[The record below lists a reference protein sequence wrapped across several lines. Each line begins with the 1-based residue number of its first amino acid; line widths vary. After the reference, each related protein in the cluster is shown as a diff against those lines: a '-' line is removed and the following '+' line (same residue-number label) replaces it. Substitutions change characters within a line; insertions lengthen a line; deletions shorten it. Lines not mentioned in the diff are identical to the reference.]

1 MTPFPSIVQSSLGR
15 TFHLAKQIGK
25 GGEGAIY
32 ETSEQQDIAVKLYWP
47 DKAQSRREKIAAMA
61 SAQWYKTS
69 SFVAFPIDILFS
81 PNGAFVGFVMKKIG
95 GSKPVHMLFT
105 PASRKAEFS
114 RANYRFLI
122 RAAGNIARAVASVH
136 SLGCVIGDVNH
147 SGFLVSDKAVSILI
161 DSDSFQVVASN
172 HKYLCQVGTPD
183 YTPPELQ
190 GVRFD
195 RVPRTP
201 NHDNFG
207 LAVLVFQILFMGRHP
222 FSGRYQGS
230 GDMPLERAIGEFR
243 FAYSAQASRT
253 QMLPP
258 PGAPLLTD
266 FPPHL
271 GAAFENAFGQQG
283 RSLRSTA
290 AEWISL
296 LENLET
302 YLVPCSA
309 EPSHQHIKDKPCPWC
324 RMEQSSPG
332 FVTFNTFTTATAI
345 PIHVDVS
352 QIAALI
358 NAIRDPGPTPTIQT
372 VIIVP
377 TNVGPAPL
385 ASGLNTNLKRRA
397 YLGVGASASGA
408 ILISFGGI
416 AIVPGLL
423 VLGAGVLANAFP
435 PKELKKL
442 REARSQAETSWRSIE
457 DAWSKQPGN
466 TKFLQIK
473 SEVNEYVRLLSDLP
487 NEEKRE
493 LQKLEQNKKDAQ
505 LRRHLD
511 RYLIANAKIKKIGA
525 GRKAVLASFG
535 VQTAA
540 DIQQQRISAIQGF
553 GPALVSS
560 LMAWR
565 QGAANRFVFNAS
577 EPVNQVDL
585 ANMKARIANR
595 KADLDTK
602 IRSLAGN
609 LQQASN
615 FSLAQRAKI
624 SSLANQA
631 FAARRQAEIN
641 EQSAT
646 GPLHKASKVIS
657 LCCIGLAAIGLVIS
671 NNSTTSAP
679 PHPSS
684 VVVTK
689 APDQPPPRPEPP
701 IAVSKYVPPVIVP
714 PQRGGGAPPVGSS
727 SSTPLPPSNPPR
739 QEESALPSL
748 PGPQEVPQLPIPNS
762 VVPAEPVLKRQLSK
776 TEDVIQ
782 IQKKLFDLGYM
793 SVPANGKWGPLSKR
807 ALGQYKQQAG
817 LEKNDLWDATAE
829 DSLFGEN
836 APRAIRTLAF
846 IGGWTNELGQCG
858 GPGEAAPLRIMADRA
873 ETDGG
878 ACQFNS
884 VSSDGNNAWRID
896 ATCSSGG
903 TSHAAHIRLA
913 INGSVLHW
921 TSEQPEN
928 IYYRCENFR

>member
-1 MTPFPSIVQSSLGR
+1 MAALPSIVQSSLGR

-32 ETSEQQDIAVKLYWP
+32 ELSEQQDIAAKLYWP
-47 DKAQSRREKIAAMA
+47 DKAPSRRDKVAAMA
-61 SAQWYKTS
+61 SAQWYKTN

-81 PNGAFVGFVMKKIG
+81 PNGAFAGFVMKKIG

-105 PASRKAEFS
+105 PASRKAEFGQ
-114 RANYRFLI
+114 ANYKFLI

-136 SLGCVIGDVNH
+136 ALGCVIGDVNH

-190 GVRFD
+190 GARFD

-207 LAVLVFQILFMGRHP
+207 LAILVFQILFMGRHP
-222 FSGRYQGS
+222 FSGRYQGP

-243 FAYSAQASRT
+243 FAYSAQSPRT

-283 RSLRSTA
+283 RTLRSTA
-290 AEWISL
+290 AEWVSL

-302 YLVPCSA
+302 YLVQCSA
-309 EPSHQHIKDKPCPWC
+309 DPSHQHVKDKPCPWC

-332 FVTFNTFTTATAI
+332 FVTFNSFRAATVI
-345 PIHVDVS
+345 PIHIDVS
-352 QIAALI
+352 QIVALV
-358 NAIRDPGPTPTIQT
+358 NAVRDPGPTPTIQT
-372 VIIVP
+372 VIVVP
-377 TNVGPAPL
+377 TNVGAAPL
-385 ASGLNTNLKRRA
+385 GSGLITSLKRRA
-397 YLGVGASASGA
+397 YLGVGGSALGA
-408 ILISFGGI
+408 ILISFGGV
-416 AIVPGLL
+416 AVLPGLL
-423 VLGAGVLANAFP
+423 LLGAGVLANVIP
-435 PKELKKL
+435 PRDLKKL
-442 REARSQAETSWRSIE
+442 REARSQAEASWRSIE

-466 TKFLQIK
+466 AKFLQIK
-473 SEVNEYVRLLSDLP
+473 SEINEYVRALSDLP
-487 NEEKRE
+487 KEENRE
-493 LQKLEQNKKDAQ
+493 LQKLEQNKRDAQ

-511 RYLIANAKIKKIGA
+511 RFLIANAKINKIGS

-540 DIQQQRISAIQGF
+540 DIESYRISAIQGF

-565 QGAANRFVFNAS
+565 QSVAKKFVFNAS
-577 EPVNQVDL
+577 EPVNQADL

-595 KADLDTK
+595 KAELDNK
-602 IRSLAGN
+602 IRGAAGN

-615 FSLAQRAKI
+615 SSLTQRSKI
-624 SSLANQA
+624 TGLANQA
-631 FAARRQAEIN
+631 FVARKQAEIN

-657 LCCIGLAAIGLVIS
+657 LCCIGLAAIGLIIS
-671 NNSTTSAP
+671 NSAAP
-679 PHPSS
+679 PPPESSS

-689 APDQPPPRPEPP
+689 ATEQPRPRPGPPTAISKPLPQVVDPGQRNVAVPP
-701 IAVSKYVPPVIVP
+701 I
-714 PQRGGGAPPVGSS
+714 GS
-727 SSTPLPPSNPPR
+727 TTWPPSLPNNLSR
-739 QEESALPSL
+739 QQETALPSL
-748 PGPQEVPQLPIPNS
+748 PDAQEVRQLPIANP
-762 VVPAEPVLKRQLSK
+762 VVPAEPVIRRQLSR
-776 TEDVIQ
+776 TEDVVQ
-782 IQKKLFDLGYM
+782 IQKRLFDLGYL

-807 ALGQYKQQAG
+807 ALAEYKQQAG
-817 LEKNDLWDATAE
+817 LEKNDLWDAPTE
-829 DSLFGEN
+829 DSLFREN
-836 APRAIRTLAF
+836 APRAVRTLAF
-846 IGGWTNELGQCG
+846 IGGWTNEQGQCG
-858 GPGEAAPLRIMADRA
+858 GPGEAAPLRIMADHA

-884 VSSDGNNAWRID
+884 VRPDGTSAWRID
-896 ATCSSGG
+896 ATCSSGA

>member
-1 MTPFPSIVQSSLGR
+1 MAPFPSIVQSSLGR

-47 DKAQSRREKIAAMA
+47 DKAQSRRDKIAAMA
-61 SAQWYKTS
+61 SAQWYKTN

-105 PASRKAEFS
+105 PASRKAEFGH
-114 RANYRFLI
+114 ANYKFLI

-136 SLGCVIGDVNH
+136 ALGCVIGDVNH

-190 GVRFD
+190 GARFD

-243 FAYSAQASRT
+243 FAYSAQSSRT

-290 AEWISL
+290 AEWVSL

-302 YLVPCSA
+302 YLVQCA
-309 EPSHQHIKDKPCPWC
+309 ADPSHQHVKDKPCPWC

-332 FVTFNTFTTATAI
+332 FVTFNSFRAATVI
-345 PIHVDVS
+345 PIHIDVS
-352 QIAALI
+352 QIVALV
-358 NAIRDPGPTPTIQT
+358 NAVRDPGPIPTIQT
-372 VIIVP
+372 VIVVP
-377 TNVGPAPL
+377 TNVGAAPL
-385 ASGLNTNLKRRA
+385 TSGLITSLKRRA

-408 ILISFGGI
+408 ILISFGGA

-423 VLGAGVLANAFP
+423 LLGAGVLANVIP
-435 PKELKKL
+435 PKGLKKL
-442 REARSQAETSWRSIE
+442 REARSQAEISWRSIE

-473 SEVNEYVRLLSDLP
+473 SEINEYVRVLSDLP
-487 NEEKRE
+487 KEENRE
-493 LQKLEQNKKDAQ
+493 LQKLEQSKKDAQ

-511 RYLIANAKIKKIGA
+511 RFLIANAKINKIGS

-540 DIQQQRISAIQGF
+540 DIESHRISAIQGF
-553 GPALVSS
+553 GPTLVSS

-565 QGAANRFVFNAS
+565 QSVANKFVFNAG
-577 EPVNQVDL
+577 EPVNQTDL

-595 KADLDTK
+595 KAELDNKT
-602 IRSLAGN
+602 RTAAGN

-615 FSLAQRAKI
+615 LSLSQRAKI

-631 FAARRQAEIN
+631 FTARKQAEIN

-657 LCCIGLAAIGLVIS
+657 LCCIGLAAIGLLIS
-671 NNSTTSAP
+671 NSSAP
-679 PHPSS
+679 SPPPESPS
-684 VVVTK
+684 VVVMK
-689 APDQPPPRPEPP
+689 APEQPRPRP
-701 IAVSKYVPPVIVP
+701 
-714 PQRGGGAPPVGSS
+714 APPVAISKSVPQVADPGQRSAAVPTVGSQNA
-727 SSTPLPPSNPPR
+727 PPSLLNNPPAR
-739 QEESALPSL
+739 QEAALPSL
-748 PGPQEVPQLPIPNS
+748 PTAQEVPQLPIANPA
-762 VVPAEPVLKRQLSK
+762 VPAEPVIQRQLSK

-782 IQKKLFDLGYM
+782 IQKRLFDLGYM

-807 ALGQYKQQAG
+807 ALVEYKQQAG
-817 LEKNDLWDATAE
+817 LEKNELWDATTE
-829 DSLFGEN
+829 DSLFGEH

-846 IGGWTNELGQCG
+846 IGGWTNEQGQCG

-884 VSSDGNNAWRID
+884 IRPDGNSAWRID

-913 INGSVLHW
+913 INGAVLHW

-928 IYYRCENFR
+928 IYYRCENLR